1 MLFDPYNEFPHSVSI
16 LQEVSVPNGMGG
28 SKKEWQ
34 PIKTIDAFMDT
45 PKSDMLL
52 RYQQIGIKVVRAL
65 YFIYGEIIPKNARI
79 EFEGELFEKAGD
91 PEDQGGQHEKM
102 LLPLKKVIV

>member
-28 SKKEWQ
+28 SKKQWQ
-34 PIKTIDAFMDT
+34 SIKTIVAFMDT
-45 PKSDMLL
+45 PSSSKAL
-52 RYQQIGIKVVRAL
+52 RYQQMGIKVDRAL

-79 EFEGELFEKAGD
+79 EFEGEQFEKAGE
-91 PEDQGGQHEKM
+91 PEDQGGQREIM
-102 LLPLKKVIV
+102 LLPLKKVIN